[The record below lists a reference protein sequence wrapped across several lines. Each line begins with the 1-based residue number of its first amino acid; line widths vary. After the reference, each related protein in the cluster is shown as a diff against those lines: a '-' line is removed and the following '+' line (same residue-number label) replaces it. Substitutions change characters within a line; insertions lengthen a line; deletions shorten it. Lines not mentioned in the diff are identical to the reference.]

1 MARWLASALAF
12 AQSSGALFRI
22 RAQQLLDRWRLAT
35 LFFDS
40 LITCGAG
47 AAPVVASTHRTVTMA
62 SAAHLVATVRQLL
75 EEGSIK
81 GDSIGPNEMYA
92 CHYAPTLAGEQPC
105 YCKTPLA
112 SGLGSQGGNRRWNAT
127 IAPGKTMASGLTERG
142 MQASAYEQ
150 DSAFT
155 LHGLDFAGVVYAGD
169 SAIANARAK
178 GVVFQDYHEYPE
190 Q

>member
-1 MARWLASALAF
+1 
-12 AQSSGALFRI
+12 
-22 RAQQLLDRWRLAT
+22 
-35 LFFDS
+35 
-40 LITCGAG
+40 
-47 AAPVVASTHRTVTMA
+47 MA

-178 GVVFQDYHEYPE
+178 GVVFEDYHEYPE
-190 Q
+190 QSQIGGYMNIFDWGCGVNKPFDTFISIGKCHRRSKSQAQ